1 MLKFTPGASMVLGL
15 LIVSTACRG
24 QAQNPSD
31 QNWQTVSPADVGLD
45 PAPLARLREEAA
57 AGRFNNLHAIL
68 VAKDGKLVFE
78 EYYAGFDA
86 ETLQYTA
93 SVSKSVGSILLGVA
107 MEQGL
112 IAGVEQG
119 FLDMTLGEL
128 LPEQRAV
135 LAEDPRKSEIRLDQI
150 LSMSG
155 GLAWDETSLPYS
167 DSDNDWIRASRED
180 DPIGFALARPVV
192 ADPGTQ
198 FNYHGVYSIF
208 PSYLIQREVG
218 VSAEEFAA
226 EKLFA
231 PLGIT
236 EWEWES
242 IASGLT
248 DTDGGLYLRPRD
260 MLKLGQL
267 YLDGGVWDGDRIV
280 SEAWVEESTQRQIV
294 NDGMPDYCLLW
305 WCDDFH
311 YGDRSAYTFFASGH
325 GGQKIFVFP
334 SFDLVVVL
342 THQVFDNG
350 YGEVNNIGILSRY
363 VLPAVD
369 PAPTPPPITL
379 GPEALAR
386 FAGEYGDLDEPDEP
400 DAPGSMISITAG
412 DGHLIASSEGQ
423 PTIDLFPTDSTK
435 FVGSVLD
442 LFDATFEFETG
453 AAGEIEGM
461 TATWGFTTSEGRK
474 VGP

>member
-1 MLKFTPGASMVLGL
+1 MFKFTPGAIMVLGL

-24 QAQNPSD
+24 QAQSPNEHT
-31 QNWQTVSPADVGLD
+31 WQTASPADVGLD
-45 PAPLARLREEAA
+45 PAPLDRLRDDAA

-78 EYYAGFDA
+78 EYYADFDA
-86 ETLQYTA
+86 GTLQYTA

-112 IAGVEQG
+112 VPGVEQG

-135 LAEDPRKSEIRLDQI
+135 LAEDPRKSQIRLGHI

-167 DSDNDWIRASRED
+167 DADNDWIRASQED

-192 ADPGTQ
+192 ADPGML

-208 PSYLIQREVG
+208 PSYLIQRDVG

-248 DTDGGLYLRPRD
+248 DTDGGLHLRPRD

-267 YLDGGVWDGDRIV
+267 YLDGGAWSGDRIV
-280 SEAWVEESTQRQIV
+280 SDAWVEESTQRRIV
-294 NDGMPDYCLLW
+294 NEGMPDYCLLW

-311 YGDRSAYTFFASGH
+311 YGDRSVYTYFASGH

-334 SFDLVVVL
+334 SLDLVVVL

-369 PAPTPPPITL
+369 PAPTPQPITL

-386 FAGEYGDLDEPDEP
+386 FVGEYGEPDEP
-400 DAPGSMISITAG
+400 ESMISIKAG
-412 DGHLIASSEGQ
+412 DGLLVATAEGQ
-423 PTIDLFPTDSTK
+423 PAFDLFPADSTK
-435 FVGSVLD
+435 FTGSVLD
-442 LFDATFEFETG
+442 LFDVTFEFETG
-453 AAGEIEGM
+453 MEGEVEGM
-461 TATWGFTTSEGRK
+461 TATWGFTRSEGRK

>member
-1 MLKFTPGASMVLGL
+1 MCKFTPGAILVLGL

-24 QAQNPSD
+24 QAKSSGEHT
-31 QNWQTVSPADVGLD
+31 WQTASPSDVGLD
-45 PAPLARLREEAA
+45 PAPLDRLRDDAA

-68 VAKDGKLVFE
+68 VAKNGKLVFE

-107 MEQGL
+107 MEQRL

-135 LAEDPRKSEIRLDQI
+135 LAEDPRKSGIRLDHV

-155 GLAWDETSLPYS
+155 GLAWDESSLPYS
-167 DSDNDWIRASRED
+167 DSDNDWIRASRAD
-180 DPIGFALARPVV
+180 DPIGFALSRPVV

-218 VSAEEFAA
+218 VSAEEFAV
-226 EKLFA
+226 ENLFA
-231 PLGIT
+231 PMGIT
-236 EWEWES
+236 EWEWET

-267 YLDGGVWDGDRIV
+267 YLDGGVWSGDRIV
-280 SEAWVEESTQRQIV
+280 SAAWVEESTQRRIV
-294 NDGMPDYCLLW
+294 NEGMPDYCLLW

-311 YGDRSAYTFFASGH
+311 YGDRSTYTYFASGH

-350 YGEVNNIGILSRY
+350 YGELNNIGILSRY

-369 PAPTPPPITL
+369 PVPAPPRITL
-379 GPEALAR
+379 GLEALAR
-386 FAGEYGDLDEPDEP
+386 FAGTYGEPDE
-400 DAPGSMISITAG
+400 PGSMISIAAG
-412 DGHLIASSEGQ
+412 DGRLIATSEGQ
-423 PTIDLFPTDSTK
+423 PTIELFPRDSTK

-442 LFDATFEFETG
+442 LFDVTFEFETG
-453 AAGEIEGM
+453 VEGDIEKM
-461 TATWGFTTSEGRK
+461 TATWGFTTTVGRK
-474 VGP
+474 VGS